1 MLTTDTHPEE
11 QAQGI
16 TMISTTA
23 LDATADSAVFDR
35 TDAVRGLPH
44 EQVVFCEDAA
54 TGLQAIIGI
63 HSTVLGPALG
73 GTRFFPY
80 PDQAS
85 ALTDVLRL
93 SRGMTFKAAVT
104 GLPFGGGKAVIIGDP
119 NRVKTSALLRAYG
132 RFIETLGGRY
142 ISAADIGTN
151 AEDLDIIG
159 ESTSHLVGRTRSAG
173 GSGNSGPMTA
183 LGVYQALRAAATVAW
198 GTDSLTD
205 RLIGIEGAGKVG
217 SELIALL
224 HADGA
229 RIMVTDVNR
238 EVAVTV
244 TGRYPG
250 VTVTDDLLAEKL
262 DIYAPC
268 ALGATLAEATLE
280 RLTAS
285 IVCGAANNQLASP
298 EIDVRLHN
306 RGIVWVPDYVAN
318 AGGLI
323 QVAGEREGV
332 GADVIRGR
340 VEGIYDSVTTILRHA
355 EAESIAPGRAADEI
369 AHAKLAAAA

>member
-1 MLTTDTHPEE
+1 
-11 QAQGI
+11 
-16 TMISTTA
+16 MISTTA

-35 TDAVRGLPH
+35 RDAVPGLPH

-54 TGLQAIIGI
+54 TGLRAIIGI

-80 PDQAS
+80 PDEAS

-119 NRVKTSALLRAYG
+119 ARVKTSALLRAYG

-142 ISAADIGTN
+142 ISAADVGTN

-159 ESTSHLVGRTRSAG
+159 EYTSHLVGRTRSAG

-198 GTDSLTD
+198 GTDSLAD
-205 RLIGIEGAGKVG
+205 RLIGVEGVGKVG

-229 RIMVTDVNR
+229 RVIVTDVDR
-238 EVAVTV
+238 EAAVAVTA
-244 TGRYPG
+244 RYPG
-250 VTVTDDLLAEKL
+250 VTVTDDLLAEEL

-268 ALGATLAEATLE
+268 ALGGTLAEATLE

-285 IVCGAANNQLASP
+285 IVCGAANSQLRTP

-306 RGIVWVPDYVAN
+306 SGIVWVPDYVAN

-332 GADVIRGR
+332 GADVIRRR
-340 VEGIYDSVTTILRHA
+340 VEEIYDSVITILRHA
-355 EAESIAPGRAADEI
+355 EAESVAPGRAADEI
-369 AHAKLAAAA
+369 AHAKLTAAG